1 MPKGVIATTLAA
13 GDNSRSKRHDRKG
26 NMMHDK
32 ADWHF
37 EGEFPRE
44 LDQQQA
50 YVPGGLLV
58 AWLAARD
65 LLSSMAEEDFADE
78 LARLRARSM
87 TGPRA
92 YRLLGGVLE
101 SDLLDDEADAFF
113 SAYLDPD
120 GGGYWTDYGALA
132 AGLPSQYHVPD
143 GWPSYDSIA
152 PSIDASFARW
162 RAKAGKPPGA

>member
-1 MPKGVIATTLAA
+1 MT
-13 GDNSRSKRHDRKG
+13 
-26 NMMHDK
+26 HDK
-32 ADWHF
+32 ANWHF

-44 LDQQQA
+44 LDRQQA

-58 AWLAARD
+58 AWLTERS
-65 LLSSMAEEDFADE
+65 LLSELAGEDFADE
-78 LARLRARSM
+78 FARLRARSI
-87 TGPRA
+87 TGGQA

-101 SDLLDDEADAFF
+101 SDLLNDEADAFF

-120 GGGYWTDYGALA
+120 SGGYWTDYGVLA

-143 GWPSYDSIA
+143 DWASYDRIA